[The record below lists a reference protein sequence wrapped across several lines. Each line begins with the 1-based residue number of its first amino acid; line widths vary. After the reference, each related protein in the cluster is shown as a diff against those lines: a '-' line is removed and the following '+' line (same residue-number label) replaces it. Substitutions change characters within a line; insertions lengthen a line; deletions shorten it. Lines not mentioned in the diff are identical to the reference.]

1 MVAKIIKA
9 LIGVALVILGAWLVY
24 LWRAD
29 LLTLIRGGLGLF
41 LVLCGLIAFA
51 LIAD

>member
-41 LVLCGLIAFA
+41 LVLCGMIAFA

>member
-1 MVAKIIKA
+1 MVAKIIKS
-9 LIGVALVILGAWLVY
+9 LIGLALVILGAWLVY
-24 LWRAD
+24 LWRVD